1 MKKSILHITL
11 VAFLTIT
18 AFVANAQQAPIF
30 TNYEYS
36 YTTINP
42 GFGGLSDGVNIM
54 GIYRDQWSGF
64 EDVNGNRV
72 SPRTFVVSGD
82 MPIQALAGGL
92 SFSVMKDAIA
102 FEDNINLNLGYSY
115 HMDLGSGTLGL
126 GLALALDNRTMDF
139 SKAIVIDEND
149 PVLPKSSE
157 SDMLFDANIGAY
169 YTVPETFYAGVAVTS
184 LLKTKGKALS
194 ENSGSSSASFVGDRT
209 FYLMA
214 GYYIQMPD
222 PRYIIEPSMC
232 LLSNIAATQINLSAK
247 VLYNKKFWMG
257 VNYRHKESVGIL
269 AGLGIKDFRLNYSY
283 DINIMG
289 LAVKG
294 SHEFAVSYIFK
305 LDLEKSPRI
314 YHSIRYL

>member
-1 MKKSILHITL
+1 MKKNILHITL
-11 VAFLTIT
+11 AAFFSIAVFT
-18 AFVANAQQAPIF
+18 AKAQQAPVF

-36 YTTINP
+36 YATINP
-42 GFGGLSDGVNIM
+42 GFGGMSDGVNVM

-64 EDVNGNRV
+64 EDADGNRV
-72 SPRTFVVSGD
+72 SPRTFIISGD
-82 MPIQALAGGL
+82 IPIKAIAGGL
-92 SFSVMKDAIA
+92 SLSVMKDDIA
-102 FEDNINLNLGYSY
+102 FENNIDVNLGYSY
-115 HMDLGSGTLGL
+115 HLDLGDGTLGL

-139 SKAIVIDEND
+139 SKVIVIDEND
-149 PVLPKSSE
+149 PLIPKSSE

-169 YTVPETFYAGVAVTS
+169 YAVPETFYAGAAVTS
-184 LLKTKGKALS
+184 LLKTKGKALN

-209 FYLMA
+209 LYLMA
-214 GYYIQMPD
+214 GYYIQMND
-222 PRYIIEPSMC
+222 PRYVIEPSMC

-247 VLYNKKFWMG
+247 ILYNKKFWFG
-257 VNYRHKESVGIL
+257 VNYRHKESVGVI

-283 DINIMG
+283 DINTMG

-305 LDLEKSPRI
+305 LDFEKSPRI